1 MFIRKFALS
10 MMILAG
16 LGLIIA
22 GCSSTDD
29 GPTNPSQ
36 NDTLNLT
43 GDEAED
49 FSTTALTM
57 VNDIVNSIPEFAAG
71 DFETWNAAKS
81 QPDSIQWDAGQQ
93 AYVFSFN
100 GPVFELEPP
109 NYWYMSLGVWLQY
122 RDAMGTPLQYP
133 VGATEMELDYTT
145 GMDMHMV
152 DGESA
157 SDLEYEMATNL
168 VVSYL
173 GGGESY
179 GVEGTGST
187 TYTMAQ
193 IAPQGSQSGQFSM
206 DWTLDLTATPD
217 GCPSG
222 TARVNCQ
229 GFVLDATYDG
239 QGGMSWTLVGD
250 NYQASGSEYLACSQ
264 PVN

>member
-1 MFIRKFALS
+1 MFIRKFAL
-10 MMILAG
+10 MLMILAG

-22 GCSSTDD
+22 GCSSSDD
-29 GPTNPSQ
+29 DPTQPNQ
-36 NDTLNLT
+36 NTTLNLT

-49 FSTTALTM
+49 FSTTALSM
-57 VNDIVNSIPEFAAG
+57 VNDIVNMVPDFAEG
-71 DFETWNAAKS
+71 DFGTFNAAKS

-109 NYWYMSLGVWLQY
+109 NYWYISLGVWVQY
-122 RDAMGTPLQYP
+122 RDATGSPLQNP
-133 VGATEMELDYTT
+133 LGATEMEMDYTT

-168 VVSYL
+168 TVSYQ
-173 GGGESY
+173 GESDTY
-179 GVEGTGST
+179 GIVGNGST
-187 TYTMAQ
+187 TYTLAQ
-193 IAPQGSQSGQFSM
+193 IAPEGSQSGQFSM
-206 DWTLDLTATPD
+206 NWSLDLTATAD

-222 TARVNCQ
+222 TAQVNCQ
-229 GFVLDATYDG
+229 EFVLDATYDG
-239 QGGMSWTLVGD
+239 QGGMTWTLVGN
-250 NYQASGSEYLACSQ
+250 NYQASGSEYLDCSQ